1 MQTETGRII
10 YYLTDFKSRQDQL
23 KDRPYM
29 IFEDM
34 AVVFGILDADRYTVH
49 PIDVRQA
56 SYIMDGLQISYGKW
70 QKRIRQD
77 YFQKELSQQIK
88 RSLGIQMMNRYFFCQ
103 MMYKDMV
110 RR

>member
-56 SYIMDGLQISYGKW
+56 SYHGWTTDQLWEMA
-70 QKRIRQD
+70 KRIRQD

-88 RSLGIQMMNRYFFCQ
+88 DHWAYR
-103 MMYKDMV
+103 
-110 RR
+110 

>member
-1 MQTETGRII
+1 MQTQTGRII

-34 AVVFGILDADRYTVH
+34 AVVFGMLDTDRYTVH
-49 PIDVRQA
+49 PIDARQA
-56 SYIMDGLQISYGKW
+56 ADHGWTTDQLWKMA
-70 QKRIRQD
+70 KRIRQD

-88 RSLGIQMMNRYFFCQ
+88 RSLVIQMMNRYFFCQ
-103 MMYKDMV
+103 MMYEDMV

>member
-49 PIDVRQA
+49 PIDV
-56 SYIMDGLQISYGKW
+56 
-70 QKRIRQD
+70 
-77 YFQKELSQQIK
+77 
-88 RSLGIQMMNRYFFCQ
+88 FF
-103 MMYKDMV
+103 
-110 RR
+110 

>member
-56 SYIMDGLQISYGKW
+56 SYHGWTTDQLWEMA
-70 QKRIRQD
+70 KRIRQD

>member
-49 PIDVRQA
+49 PIDVTGII
-56 SYIMDGLQISYGKW
+56 SWMDYRSVMGNGK
-70 QKRIRQD
+70 
-77 YFQKELSQQIK
+77 KEYAKITSRK
-88 RSLGIQMMNRYFFCQ
+88 N
-103 MMYKDMV
+103 
-110 RR
+110 

>member
-56 SYIMDGLQISYGKW
+56 SYHGWTTDQLWEMAKKNTPRLLPE
-70 QKRIRQD
+70 RIEPAD
-77 YFQKELSQQIK
+77 KKII
-88 RSLGIQMMNRYFFCQ
+88 GIQMMNRYFFCQ